1 VCEDIVGDALTL
13 LVSNQ
18 QRGAI
23 DVSAIKAPSFA
34 ARRTSA
40 LQDIAIATGAQYVEK
55 DRGRC
60 ACAAAAAAATTPTNQ
75 RSNTPAP
82 PR

>member
-1 VCEDIVGDALTL
+1 MCEDIVGDALTL

-55 DRGRC
+55 DGGRC
-60 ACAAAAAAATTPTNQ
+60 ACACAAAAATTPTNQ
-75 RSNTPAP
+75 RSNTPTP